1 MRVALLFGGRSGE
14 HEVSVMSARSVF
26 GALLEGGFDVVC
38 VGITREGHWVFVEAP
53 AAFFEQESVERGCG
67 EVTVDLG
74 PSCYILPDPLRPGI
88 WANGTE
94 VYESVCAQPHDP
106 VHVPE
111 GISAHAPAEAP
122 VCEPAPDQA
131 YQPDRVLECKPA
143 QESPC
148 DAEAG
153 SRALPED
160 ARNPRVA
167 GVRIDIDVVFPVLHG
182 TFGEDGTVQG
192 LLELS
197 GIPYVGSGT
206 LASAICMDKDTT
218 KIVLS
223 KRGIPIVPAITVE
236 RWKWQSQRDEVLE
249 EIYARIDFPVF
260 VKPSASGSSLGVSK
274 VKDGSGLPAAIDNAF
289 LYDLKVLVE
298 PAQEGALEIE
308 CSVLGNEKPE
318 ASIPGQIVPSREFY
332 DYEAKYLDRSTR
344 LVVPAP
350 LEDSLA
356 DKVRAAAIDAFRAAG
371 CSGLARVDFFVY
383 PDTGELYV
391 NELNTLPGFT
401 EVSMYPKLWE
411 ASGLPYS
418 RLVARLV
425 ELALERKRTSHRHVK
440 RVDA

>member
-1 MRVALLFGGRSGE
+1 M
-14 HEVSVMSARSVF
+14 
-26 GALLEGGFDVVC
+26 
-38 VGITREGHWVFVEAP
+38 
-53 AAFFEQESVERGCG
+53 
-67 EVTVDLG
+67 
-74 PSCYILPDPLRPGI
+74 
-88 WANGTE
+88 
-94 VYESVCAQPHDP
+94 
-106 VHVPE
+106 
-111 GISAHAPAEAP
+111 
-122 VCEPAPDQA
+122 
-131 YQPDRVLECKPA
+131 
-143 QESPC
+143 
-148 DAEAG
+148 
-153 SRALPED
+153 
-160 ARNPRVA
+160 
-167 GVRIDIDVVFPVLHG
+167 VFPVLHG

-218 KIVLS
+218 KIS
-223 KRGIPIVPAITVE
+223 FQRDSHRAGHHVE

-260 VKPSASGSSLGVSK
+260 VKPSASGSAEGIK

>member
-1 MRVALLFGGRSGE
+1 MRVAVLFGGRSGE
-14 HEVSVMSARSVF
+14 HEVSVMSARSLF
-26 GALLEGGFDVVC
+26 GALVEGGFDVVC
-38 VGITREGHWVFVEAP
+38 VGITREGHWVFIEEAVG
-53 AAFFEQESVERGCG
+53 FFDKSSLEEGYG
-67 EVTVDLG
+67 EVTVGLG

-88 WANGTE
+88 WVNGTN
-94 VYESVCAQPHDP
+94 VYELSDS
-106 VHVPE
+106 PE
-111 GISAHAPAEAP
+111 GPGA
-122 VCEPAPDQA
+122 
-131 YQPDRVLECKPA
+131 
-143 QESPC
+143 
-148 DAEAG
+148 
-153 SRALPED
+153 
-160 ARNPRVA
+160 ARGQRTSGGA
-167 GVRIDIDVVFPVLHG
+167 RIDVDVVFPVLHG

-192 LLELS
+192 LLELA
-197 GIPYVGSGT
+197 GIPFVGSGT

-218 KIVLS
+218 KMVLS
-223 KRGIPIVPAITVE
+223 KHEIPIVPAITVE

-249 EIYARIDFPVF
+249 EICAHAAFPVF